1 MSRKKGFGSKEKR
14 TSSSGLDWEKDSYLM
29 ADEREIKEKL
39 AFICKE
45 FRLKGDV
52 ILWRWIPNGHINEA
66 YYVAL
71 YDGKEVRQY
80 LAQKVN
86 WFVFKDPVSMMHNI
100 DLITQH
106 IMSKERTLERRR
118 RLHFHHTAEGHNYV
132 ILRQREDGS
141 YEALEETADTEN
153 AEFWRLYNFIE
164 NSVCFET
171 SEGNP
176 EVLRESGKAFGKF
189 MRQLQDFDASQLV
202 ESIPHFHDTA
212 FRMDTFFRIVE
223 EDPAGRVKDAEKE
236 IAVIREN
243 REFAGT
249 LCRQIEEGKLPIRV
263 THNDT
268 KTNNILFDR
277 DTLDPLVVID
287 LDTCMPGLACYDF
300 GDTIRFAACTTE
312 EDEKDTQSVKLDL
325 GLFRAYA
332 EGYLSQTADILTE
345 AEIESLATGAA
356 VITLELASRFLGDYL
371 TGDKYFRIDYP
382 EHNLVRARA
391 QLALFQ
397 DMMINL
403 ENMQKIVKVISSE

>member
-1 MSRKKGFGSKEKR
+1 MDYIAKVGDPVR
-14 TSSSGLDWEKDSYLM
+14 
-29 ADEREIKEKL
+29 EKL
-39 AFICKE
+39 QFICKA

-52 ILWRWIPNGHINEA
+52 IIYRRIPNGHINEA

-71 YDGKEVRQY
+71 YDGKEVRQF
-80 LAQKVN
+80 LVQKVN
-86 WFVFKDPVSMMHNI
+86 WFVFKDPITMMHNI

-118 RLHFHHTAEGHNYV
+118 RLHFHHTAEGNNYL
-132 ILRQREDGS
+132 ILGEG
-141 YEALEETADTEN
+141 EER
-153 AEFWRLYNFIE
+153 EFWRVYNFVE

-176 EVLRESGKAFGKF
+176 EVLRESGVAFGKF

-202 ESIPHFHDTA
+202 ESIPHFHDTV
-212 FRMDTFFRIVE
+212 FRMNTFFGIAD
-223 EDPAGRVKDAEKE
+223 EDPVGRAAEVAEE
-236 IAVIREN
+236 IAFIREN

-249 LCRQIEEGKLPIRV
+249 LCRQIEAEELPLRV

-268 KTNNILFDR
+268 KTNNVLFDR
-277 DTLDPLVVID
+277 DTMDPLVVID

-300 GDTIRFAACTTE
+300 GDTIRFAACTGE
-312 EDEKDTQSVKLDL
+312 EDEKDTEKMKLDL
-325 GLFRAYA
+325 GLFRAYT

-345 AEIESLATGAA
+345 KEIESLATGAA

-391 QLALFQ
+391 QLALYK
-397 DMMINL
+397 DMMVHMGD
-403 ENMQKIVKVISSE
+403 MQSIVKELAV

>member
-1 MSRKKGFGSKEKR
+1 MDYIAKVGDPVR
-14 TSSSGLDWEKDSYLM
+14 
-29 ADEREIKEKL
+29 EKL
-39 AFICKE
+39 QFICKA

-52 ILWRWIPNGHINEA
+52 IIYRRIPNGHINEA
-66 YYVAL
+66 YYAAL
-71 YDGKEVRQY
+71 YDGKEVRQF
-80 LAQKVN
+80 LVQKVN
-86 WFVFKDPVSMMHNI
+86 WFVFKDPITMMHNI

-118 RLHFHHTAEGHNYV
+118 RLHFHHTAEGNNYL
-132 ILRQREDGS
+132 ILGDG
-141 YEALEETADTEN
+141 EER
-153 AEFWRLYNFIE
+153 EFWRVYNFVE

-176 EVLRESGKAFGKF
+176 EVLRESGVAFGKF

-202 ESIPHFHDTA
+202 ESIPHFHDTV
-212 FRMDTFFRIVE
+212 FRMNTFFDIVD
-223 EDPAGRVKDAEKE
+223 EDPAGRVEKVEEE
-236 IAVIREN
+236 IAFIRAN

-249 LCRQIEEGKLPIRV
+249 LCRQIEAGELPMRV

-268 KTNNILFDR
+268 KTNNVLFDR
-277 DTLDPLVVID
+277 DTMDPLVVID

-300 GDTIRFAACTTE
+300 GDTIRFAACTGE
-312 EDEKDTQSVKLDL
+312 EDEKDTEKMKLDL
-325 GLFRAYA
+325 SLFRAYT

-345 AEIESLATGAA
+345 KEIESLATGAA

-391 QLALFQ
+391 QLALYK
-397 DMMINL
+397 DMML
-403 ENMQKIVKVISSE
+403 HMGDMQSIVKELAE